1 MLAKR
6 RPGQSLATSHPAI
19 GAVPTASR
27 SDTVGSTCSPV
38 QPLESSAAT
47 TAGIVAN
54 ASARPRVRSSSS
66 GASSSPAGSMGGA
79 SAYTGVAGT
88 TGSAR
93 STRLCFKHFGHRGEG
108 RASSKRAPHDPQRQC
123 EDPDRAAALQ
133 RSPCRVDA
141 RDGAG
146 AALQA
151 PGTSSLSPTRSSSS
165 SWASAAWSLASSTR
179 SANAPGGRAGAYR
192 RRGGGW

>member
-1 MLAKR
+1 MREGDIDAMLAKR
-6 RPGQSLATSHPAI
+6 RPGQCLATSHPAI

-66 GASSSPAGSMGGA
+66 SASSSPAGSMGGA

-123 EDPDRAAALQ
+123 EDSMTASGYPGAGACAPRPRQRARLT
-133 RSPCRVDA
+133 RRVDA
-141 RDGAG
+141 PAPTAG
-146 AALQA
+146 AA
-151 PGTSSLSPTRSSSS
+151 
-165 SWASAAWSLASSTR
+165 AAGDSR
-179 SANAPGGRAGAYR
+179 GAVR
-192 RRGGGW
+192 RRSRRRSRRRRRSRSRR